1 MANRKIHKL
10 VYWRNVAGFK
20 QADMALLLGCSE
32 GAYCL
37 KENGNTELKRTEMI
51 SIQDALNKKLQREDK
66 PITLDEIFL
75 P

>member
-1 MANRKIHKL
+1 MENRKIHKL
-10 VYWRNVAGFK
+10 VYWRSVAGLK

-37 KENGNTELKRTEMI
+37 KENGNTELRRREMI
-51 SIQDALNKKLQREDK
+51 SIQKAINEKLNKGNDPL
-66 PITLDEIFL
+66 TLDEIFL